1 MMHRRSTTAAIVG
14 PTAAT
19 FRIIG
24 QATQSIHGELLG
36 LARGVTDDCRLLCNG
51 TRVALHA

>member
-36 LARGVTDDCRLLCNG
+36 LARGVTDDCRLLATEPG
-51 TRVALHA
+51 